1 MTTLDSREGMASRFR
16 LFAGGQRGYVALIFL
31 VCAVM
36 MPLSRLVSPA
46 LGSWS
51 TVSAILVIS
60 SLLVLVGFGQGLVI
74 LVGELDLSIAPVISL
89 AGVLTTAW
97 LGATPST
104 TTALG
109 ILGIACLVGF
119 LNGLGVTILR
129 VPSFI
134 MTLGMQLIVAGVAL
148 GYTKGTVPGETP
160 AFLASVMS
168 GRWFSIPIPI
178 YLLVLIALVGSVIQH
193 YTGFG
198 RRLYAIGSNR
208 GTAYIAG
215 VHVKLVVTLA
225 FVVSSLCAG
234 LTGML
239 LVGYAGGA
247 TLAMGDPYFLPSIA
261 VVVVGGSSILGGRGT
276 YLGTVAAAIFLT
288 TISTVIQAMGIAQ
301 GWQTFIYGFLI
312 VAVLGLLR
320 KDLYAYAGRLFQRRT
335 WGRGEADVGAAAERS

>member
-1 MTTLDSREGMASRFR
+1 MAAEGSPEKTSGRFR
-16 LFAGGQRGYVALIFL
+16 QFVGSQKGYVVMLFLVSAALI
-31 VCAVM
+31 
-36 MPLSRLVSPA
+36 PLSKIVSPA
-46 LGSWS
+46 LGSRS

-60 SLLVLVGFGQGLVI
+60 SVTALVGFGQGLVI

-89 AGVLTTAW
+89 AGVLTVAW
-97 LGATPST
+97 MGSAPTSSVF
-104 TTALG
+104 A
-109 ILGIACLVGF
+109 ILGIACLVG
-119 LNGLGVTILR
+119 LVSGLGVTVLR

-160 AFLASVMS
+160 EFLASLMS
-168 GRWFSIPIPI
+168 GRVASIPTPI
-178 YLLVLIALVGSVIQH
+178 LMLILIALVGSVIQH
-193 YTGFG
+193 FTGFG

-208 GTAYIAG
+208 ATAHISG
-215 VHVKLVVTLA
+215 VHVKIMVTAA

-247 TLAMGDPYFLPSIA
+247 TLAMGDPYFLVSIA

-276 YLGTVAAAIFLT
+276 YLGTIGAVIFLT
-288 TISTVIQAMGIAQ
+288 TISTIIQAMGIAQ

-320 KDLYAYAGRLFQRRT
+320 KDLYVYVRQAFRRRT
-335 WGRGEADVGAAAERS
+335 WSGGETDAGAVTEKV

>member
-1 MTTLDSREGMASRFR
+1 MTALDSQAGTASRIR
-16 LFAGGQRGYVALIFL
+16 AFAGGQKGYVALLFL
-31 VCAVM
+31 VSMAL
-36 MPLSRLVSPA
+36 MPLSKIVSPA

-60 SLLVLVGFGQGLVI
+60 SVAVLVGFGQGLVI
-74 LVGELDLSIAPVISL
+74 LVGELDLSIMSVVSM
-89 AGVLTTAW
+89 AGVLTTSW
-97 LGATPST
+97 LGATPT
-104 TTALG
+104 VTAALG
-109 ILGIACLVGF
+109 ILGISCLVG
-119 LNGLGVTILR
+119 LLSGLGVTLLR

-134 MTLGMQLIVAGVAL
+134 MTLAMQLIVAGVAL

-168 GRWFSIPIPI
+168 GRWLSIPMPI
-178 YLLVLIALVGSVIQH
+178 FMLILIALVGSVIQH

-208 GTAYIAG
+208 ATAYIAG
-215 VHVKLVVTLA
+215 VHVKLMVTAA

-247 TLAMGDPYFLPSIA
+247 TLAMGDPYFLLSIA

-276 YLGTVAAAIFLT
+276 YLGTVAAVIFLT
-288 TISTVIQAMGIAQ
+288 TISTIIQAMGIAQ

-312 VAVLGLLR
+312 VTVLGLSR
-320 KDLYAYAGRLFQRRT
+320 KDLYVYVRRLFRRRT
-335 WGRGEADVGAAAERS
+335 WGGGEADSGVVAEQI